1 MQFNVGTADL
11 RRALKAVAPH
21 AEPSPDV
28 VQTHRVRV
36 TVGADHVTVSAT
48 QRYTIGHATVW
59 TLDFDGETGVFD
71 LTPQDVKEILT
82 LFHGKKDRGDEPDYT
97 IRIRVET
104 ERVTLTDVSGLFE
117 GKALH
122 LPRIP
127 TDENYPNV
135 VKSIQESLLAGRTST
150 ERLITSG
157 KLHGLF
163 GSASSAYEMP
173 LVWDPAGDKGA
184 MLVTCGKDFLGMLM
198 PIRPDE
204 QTTAD
209 IEKWHT
215 DWLTRILEATFD
227 DAEQPAAAPQ
237 NPQ

>member
-28 VQTHRVRV
+28 PQTHRLRFA
-36 TVGADHVTVSAT
+36 VGPDHVTVSAT
-48 QRYTIGHATVW
+48 QRYTIGHAAVSA
-59 TLDFDGETGVFD
+59 LDFDGDVGVFD

-97 IRIRVET
+97 VRIRVDQ
-104 ERVTLTDVSGLFE
+104 ERVTITDVSGLFE

-135 VKSIQESLLAGRTST
+135 VKTIRDSLIAGRQST

-163 GSASSAYEMP
+163 GAASSAYEMP
-173 LVWDPAGDKGA
+173 LVWDGAGERGA
-184 MLVTCGKDFLGMLM
+184 MLVTCGSTFLGMLM
-198 PIRPDE
+198 PIRPDDA
-204 QTTAD
+204 TLAD

-215 DWLTRILEATFD
+215 DWLTRILAATFD
-227 DAEQPAAAPQ
+227 DETPASV
-237 NPQ
+237 

>member
-21 AEPSPDV
+21 AESSPEV
-28 VQTHRVRV
+28 AITHRLRFD
-36 TVGADHVTVSAT
+36 VGADHVTVTAT
-48 QRYTIGHATVW
+48 QRYTIGHALIW

-71 LTPQDVKEILT
+71 LSPQDVKEILT

-97 IRIRVET
+97 VRIRVDQ
-104 ERVTLTDVSGLFE
+104 ERVTITDVSGLFD

-122 LPRIP
+122 LPRYP
-127 TDENYPNV
+127 TDENYPDAMALI
-135 VKSIQESLLAGRTST
+135 KESLLAGATAT

-163 GSASSAYEMP
+163 GAASSAYEMP
-173 LVWDPAGDKGA
+173 LVWDPAGAAGA
-184 MLVTCGKDFLGMLM
+184 MLVTCGKDFVGMLM
-198 PIRPDE
+198 PVLPDE

-209 IEKWHT
+209 VEKWHQ
-215 DWLTRILEATFD
+215 DWLARILERD
-227 DAEQPAAAPQ
+227 VL
-237 NPQ
+237 